1 MLIKGISGGEKKR
14 TSIAYEL
21 ISDPPV
27 IMLDEPTSGLDSL
40 TSYVIVKHLSD
51 LARDRNKTV
60 IMTIHQPNSE
70 IFALFHKL
78 VLMVEG
84 RLIYQ
89 GPAPTATDYFFKQ
102 FGIDCPEFHNPADFF
117 MSIMHH

>member
-1 MLIKGISGGEKKR
+1 MDINDAEKDAVINSIAKSLKLEGCLDTLVGGAMIKGISGGEKKR

-21 ISDPPV
+21 ISDPSV

-60 IMTIHQPNSE
+60 ILTIHQPNS
-70 IFALFHKL
+70 
-78 VLMVEG
+78 
-84 RLIYQ
+84 
-89 GPAPTATDYFFKQ
+89 
-102 FGIDCPEFHNPADFF
+102 
-117 MSIMHH
+117 